1 MDRRYGRLRK
11 NTFALF
17 KNSGFTQSF
26 SCEAL
31 TLRSCLTRLIWAL
44 GTRTSL
50 RVPMKTA
57 GGHYA
62 LYHNKCAFLA
72 RWESGETSVRP
83 SWKLGE
89 EMRVE
94 QQISSAQSYRQ
105 NSFIP
110 VTVASRSPDILN
122 VRLPGYP
129 AMVNTSSKNLFLF
142 SNFLIMV

>member
-129 AMVNTSSKNLFLF
+129 AMVNTSSKKPIFIF
-142 SNFLIMV
+142 